1 MNTMYRPK
9 VSREG
14 FKKLDDMVGN
24 YKKYRTW
31 IWRLDL
37 KFRKVHVRKMR
48 QLYHGCRFFYS
59 AYRI

>member
-1 MNTMYRPK
+1 MYRPK
-9 VSREG
+9 VSREE
-14 FKKLDDMVGN
+14 FEKLDDMVGN
-24 YKKYRTW
+24 YKEYRTW

-37 KFRKVHVRKMR
+37 ELRKVPVRKIR